1 MFEYLIA
8 EIARARVDE
17 RICGIPTPVFAR
29 RRKRTAREPVSPETA
44 RRAPAPSA
52 SRDAARV

>member
-29 RRKRTAREPVSPETA
+29 RRARAARERTTSPPP
-44 RRAPAPSA
+44 RASAPSA
-52 SRDAARV
+52 RRDTARV

>member
-29 RRKRTAREPVSPETA
+29 RRKRTTREPVTTPPP
-44 RRAPAPSA
+44 RAPAPSA
-52 SRDAARV
+52 SRDTARV